1 MLSEQQAE
9 MRTMKQEQEA
19 KMRTM
24 KQEYQAEVRAMK
36 QGHHDEIAA
45 LNSKLELLEVK
56 VATQERSDAK
66 DDGPQQL
73 ELKQLQAGACVTSL
87 RIRKNLKHATGSMI
101 LLFK

>member
-9 MRTMKQEQEA
+9 MKMMKQE
-19 KMRTM
+19 
-24 KQEYQAEVRAMK
+24 
-36 QGHHDEIAA
+36 HHDEIAA

-66 DDGPQQL
+66 DDIPQQL

-87 RIRKNLKHATGSMI
+87 NDKNSNCATWYCVVQTSATI
-101 LLFK
+101 KLHK